1 MIARIWHGETPA
13 DQADAYFDY
22 LNSTSVAECSA
33 LAGNRGVY
41 VLRRLEGPVAHFL
54 LVTFWD
60 SEASI
65 KKFAGPDPKLA
76 RYYPQD
82 KKFLLNLEPAVDHY
96 EVLA

>member
-22 LNSTSVAECSA
+22 LNSTGVAECSA
-33 LAGNRGVY
+33 QAGNRGVY
-41 VLRRLEGPVAHFL
+41 VLRRIEGAVAHFM

-65 KKFAGPDPKLA
+65 KKYAGPNPTLA
-76 RYYPQD
+76 RYYPED
-82 KKFLLNLEPAVDHY
+82 KNFLLTLEPAVNHY